1 MILIKCHEEH
11 SLISEFKWEKIIDHD
26 QDCRSRERLAHE
38 RETKHEDEVTIL
50 QKLGYQWD
58 VTVSLVSLGFIV
70 SN

>member
-50 QKLGYQWD
+50 
-58 VTVSLVSLGFIV
+58 
-70 SN
+70 